1 MVNFR
6 AANLGLGRKPGELAH
21 PPDKPGKTDPLNG
34 TYLLPDRVLHPRFT
48 PRKTGLGMWALCH
61 HEVIARLSGPGAHKQ
76 YLNRT
81 RSEVLPDLQEL
92 VYLQLC
98 QRVEQELVLLH
109 ERLRGKNRS
118 VETRLRHAE
127 AEVRMGRKED
137 VGRTT
142 IRRLNRYEAAEAR
155 SGKWGDERAVAFFDI
170 SGLPGFRETKTA
182 VKIDSKRNE
191 EAERDEK
198 PDSALDGAAVHSVLK
213 IPIGVALPL
222 VKTPKT
228 EIPIYTPSTMFPA
241 ALHATLSELFGKIVQ
256 NEETDIARIREAE
269 RRLADKGAGPS
280 TPAEDATPRKS
291 AGDAFE
297 GESEKS
303 NTLALSTHPILAG
316 SDRQGDQGV
325 DLAIA
330 FWRLRCFLGEGW
342 TEYDADK
349 KGRRV

>member
-1 MVNFR
+1 
-6 AANLGLGRKPGELAH
+6 
-21 PPDKPGKTDPLNG
+21 
-34 TYLLPDRVLHPRFT
+34 
-48 PRKTGLGMWALCH
+48 MWALCH

-98 QRVEQELVLLH
+98 QRVEQELVLLY
-109 ERLRGKNRS
+109 ERLRGKNRL
-118 VETRLRHAE
+118 VDTRLRHAE
-127 AEVRMGRKED
+127 AGVRMGRKED
-137 VGRTT
+137 LGRTT
-142 IRRLNRYEAAEAR
+142 IRRLGRIQADEAR
-155 SGKWGDERAVAFFDI
+155 SGQWGDERAVALFDI
-170 SGLPGFRETKTA
+170 SGLPGLRETKTA
-182 VKIDSKRNE
+182 VEIESKRNE
-191 EAERDEK
+191 KAARNEK
-198 PDSALDGAAVHSVLK
+198 SDCAFYDAATLSALK

-222 VKTPKT
+222 VTTPKT
-228 EIPIYTPSTMFPA
+228 DIPIYTPSIMFPA

-256 NEETDIARIREAE
+256 NEETDIARIRETE
-269 RRLADKGAGPS
+269 RVLADKGAGPS
-280 TPAEDATPRKS
+280 TPAGDAIPRQAAEDAL
-291 AGDAFE
+291 E

-303 NTLALSTHPILAG
+303 DMLVLSTHPILAG

>member
-6 AANLGLGRKPGELAH
+6 AANLGLGRTPGDLTH
-21 PPDKPGKTDPLNG
+21 PPDKSGKTDPLGG
-34 TYLLPDRVLHPRFT
+34 TYLLPDRVLHPRFA

-118 VETRLRHAE
+118 VDTRLRHAE
-127 AEVRMGRKED
+127 AGVRMGRKED
-137 VGRTT
+137 MRRTT
-142 IRRLNRYEAAEAR
+142 IRRLDRNEADEAR
-155 SGKWGDERAVAFFDI
+155 SGQWGDERAVALFDI

-182 VKIDSKRNE
+182 VEIESKRDE

-198 PDSALDGAAVHSVLK
+198 SNSALDDAAVLSVLK
-213 IPIGVALPL
+213 IPIGIALPL

-228 EIPIYTPSTMFPA
+228 DIPIYTPSTMFPA

-256 NEETDIARIREAE
+256 NEETDVARIRETE
-269 RRLADKGAGPS
+269 RVLADKGAGPS
-280 TPAEDATPRKS
+280 ESAGEAIPHKSAEDAL
-291 AGDAFE
+291 E

-303 NTLALSTHPILAG
+303 DMLVLSTHPILPG
-316 SDRQGDQGV
+316 SDRQGNQGV